1 MQAIATLQ
9 AIQSRHFLAYLLG
22 LLTDAHLKAGQ
33 DADAMKAA
41 PIARRAAGS
50 SANRPQ
56 EQEQGEA
63 SFRTA
68 TEIAT
73 TQGARTL

>member
-56 EQEQGEA
+56 EQGEA